1 MNEGLGSADAV
12 VEPYLAADD
21 LERQVVEATLR
32 CVARWG
38 LAKTTFDDI
47 GREAGVSR
55 ATVYR
60 VVPGGKDRLVELVI
74 RHELGRV
81 VHELGA
87 EASEA
92 ETLEDLAC
100 FGVTAGMR
108 LVQEHEALSY
118 MVVHEPEE
126 VLPHFAFER
135 LDVLFAL
142 VSELAA
148 PHLRRF
154 LPPEAIRP
162 AAELLVRV
170 VLSYSFY
177 PSEVVDPNQPE
188 TIRRLVQVHLLP
200 AVTKEARGQS

>member
-1 MNEGLGSADAV
+1 MSLIVHV

-32 CVARWG
+32 CVSRWG
-38 LAKTTFDDI
+38 FAKTTFDDI
-47 GREAGVSR
+47 GREAGMSR

-81 VHELGA
+81 VHELDA
-87 EASEA
+87 EAA
-92 ETLEDLAC
+92 QAATLEDLAC
-100 FGVTAGMR
+100 LGVSAGLR
-108 LVQEHEALSY
+108 LVREHEALNF
-118 MVVHEPEE
+118 MITHEPEE
-126 VLPHFAFER
+126 VLPRFAFHR
-135 LDVLFAL
+135 LDSLFEL
-142 VSELAA
+142 VSELAG

-154 LPPEAIRP
+154 LPEDAIRP

-170 VLSYSFY
+170 VLSYSFH

-188 TIRRLVQVHLLP
+188 TIRRLVQIYLLP
-200 AVTKEARGQS
+200 AVTDTQGT